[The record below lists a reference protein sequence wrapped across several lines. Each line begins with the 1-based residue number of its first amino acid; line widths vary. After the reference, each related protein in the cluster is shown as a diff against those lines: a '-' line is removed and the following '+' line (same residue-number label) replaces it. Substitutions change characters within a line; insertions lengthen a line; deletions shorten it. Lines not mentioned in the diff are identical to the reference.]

1 MLSTF
6 EVALFGNKI
15 NTTEFGKP
23 IGFDAVGT
31 NLKVSKVNGLTA
43 DERVGPGVILK
54 VMAGDKFKANTYTCA
69 STCTCTKN

>member
-15 NTTEFGKP
+15 NTTESGKP

-54 VMAGDKFKANTYTCA
+54 VMAGDKFKANTYA
-69 STCTCTKN
+69 W